1 MERIGS
7 IKDDHPLFR
16 SNDDD
21 TINGNLSEN
30 FVLRKLERTHYP
42 IGTLLLPLSC
52 NARVVSY
59 CVWI

>member
-7 IKDDHPLFR
+7 IKDDHPLFC

-42 IGTLLLPLSC
+42 IGTLLLSLSC